1 MYYLLYGFIYLLS
14 LLPLRL
20 LYLISDAIYGLL
32 YYILKYRRN
41 VVMNN
46 LTIVFPEKTAA
57 EKIKIA
63 KAFYHN
69 FTDTFIEVVKM
80 VSMSPAESMRRVTGD
95 YSAVEEA
102 RKTGKNIQLHAM
114 HNFNWEL
121 VQWGLV
127 RSVDITFLGVYMPI
141 SNKPLNTFFY
151 NLRKKCGTVLISA
164 TKFKTGFNEVAPPH
178 YALMLAADQNPGNL
192 NSVYWLSFFN
202 KPTAFV
208 AGPEKGARL
217 KDTAVVF
224 VNFYKTKRGHY
235 HFTATLATAAPNDL
249 PEGQLTQLFVRHV
262 EECIRKNPA
271 NYLWSHRRWKHAWKD
286 EYVPQWVGA
295 GQPAQAP
302 AIS

>member
-1 MYYLLYGFIYLLS
+1 MYYLLYGFLYLLS

-20 LYLISDAIYGLL
+20 LYLIGDAVYGLL
-32 YYILKYRRN
+32 YYILKYRRD
-41 VVMNN
+41 VVMTN
-46 LTIVFPEKTAA
+46 LTIAFPEKTEA
-57 EKIKIA
+57 EKTTIA

-80 VSMSPAESMRRVTGD
+80 LSMSAAGSMRRVTGD
-95 YSAVEEA
+95 YTAIEEA
-102 RKTGKNIQLHAM
+102 MKSGKNIQLHAM

-121 VQWGLV
+121 VQWTVV
-127 RSVDITFLGVYMPI
+127 RSVDISFLGVYMPI
-141 SNKPLNTFFY
+141 SNKALNTFFY
-151 NLRKKCGTVLISA
+151 NLRKKYGTILIPA
-164 TKFKTGFNEVAPPH
+164 TKFKTSFEEFATKH

-235 HFTATLATAAPNDL
+235 HFTCELATTEPNSL
-249 PEGQLTQLFVRHV
+249 PEGELTQMFVRYV
-262 EECIRKNPA
+262 ENCIRKNPA

-286 EYVPQWVGA
+286 AYAPKWVCSEQPVPLPV
-295 GQPAQAP
+295 
-302 AIS
+302 IL

>member
-1 MYYLLYGFIYLLS
+1 MYYLFYGFIYTLS

-20 LYLISDAIYGLL
+20 LYLIGDGVYGLL
-32 YYILKYRRN
+32 YYILKYRRE
-41 VVMNN
+41 VVMKN
-46 LTIVFPEKTAA
+46 LTIAFPSKTEAEKTA
-57 EKIKIA
+57 IA

-69 FTDTFIEVVKM
+69 FTDTFIEVIKM

-95 YSAVEEA
+95 YSAIEEA

-121 VQWGLV
+121 VQWTVV

-141 SNKPLNTFFY
+141 SNKPINTFFF
-151 NLRKKCGTVLISA
+151 NLRKKFGTVLISA
-164 TKFKTGFNEVAPPH
+164 AKFKTGFTEVAPPH

-235 HFTATLATAAPNDL
+235 HFTSTLATTTPNDM
-249 PEGQLTQLFVRHV
+249 PEGELTQQFVRYV
-262 EECIRKNPA
+262 EDCIRKNPS
-271 NYLWSHRRWKHAWKD
+271 NYLWSHRRWKHGWKE
-286 EYVPQWVGA
+286 EYSPKWICSEQPVPV
-295 GQPAQAP
+295 P
-302 AIS
+302 AIL

>member
-1 MYYLLYGFIYLLS
+1 MYYILYGFLYLLS

-20 LYLISDAIYGLL
+20 LYVIGDGIYGLL
-32 YYILKYRRN
+32 YYVLKYRRD

-46 LTIVFPEKTAA
+46 LGIAFPDKTEAEKTA
-57 EKIKIA
+57 IA

-69 FTDTFIEVVKM
+69 FTDTFIEVIKM
-80 VSMSPAESMRRVTGD
+80 VSMSAAESKRRVTGD
-95 YSAVEEA
+95 YSGIEEA
-102 RKTGKNIQLHAM
+102 IKSGKNIQLHAM

-121 VQWGLV
+121 VQWTVV
-127 RSVDITFLGVYMPI
+127 RSVDINFLGVYMPI

-151 NLRKKCGTVLISA
+151 NLRKKYGTILIPA
-164 TKFKTGFNEVAPPH
+164 TKFKTAFTDLAPSH

-235 HFTATLATAAPNDL
+235 HFTSTLATTTPNNL
-249 PEGQLTQLFVRHV
+249 PEGALTQMFVRYV
-262 EECIRKNPA
+262 EACVRQNPP

-286 EYVPQWVGA
+286 EYAPQWVCSE
-295 GQPAQAP
+295 QPVP
-302 AIS
+302 VPTIL